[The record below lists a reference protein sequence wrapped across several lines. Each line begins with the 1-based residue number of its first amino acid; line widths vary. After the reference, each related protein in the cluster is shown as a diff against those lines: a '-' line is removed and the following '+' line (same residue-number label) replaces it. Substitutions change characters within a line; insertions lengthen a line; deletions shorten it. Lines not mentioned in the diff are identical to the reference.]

1 MTIEAS
7 VTRANPMD
15 RLHTSTP
22 RVVVNATAIPLN
34 APEPPVEVDQRKGC

>member
-7 VTRANPMD
+7 VTRANPMG
-15 RLHTSTP
+15 RLHTTP

-34 APEPPVEVDQRKGC
+34 APEPPVEVDERKGC